1 MTAYSQTLT
10 SHGDI
15 LANVPGIL
23 GFYPHNSLVL
33 AFFERNSDTPGLH
46 LGPLARLDLN
56 DAIETLV
63 NNQAQFTAWSERLNT
78 DAVIAYVVS
87 SDPSAADDLAEFLLG
102 EDSPLPTVLA
112 IVQVPELTSGTGWW
126 TVYQQLSLSAP
137 RSGVVS
143 EVVGSLTLQ
152 QMVLD
157 TGQLPALSREELEQ
171 RLDSTSHGID
181 EEEYQDIIADVEAYE
196 KEIHFLRDDLQHEYE
211 KATEGIADPSNTRA
225 IRAAL
230 RCFTTPMLRDPLLG
244 ALLDEPQQGLEF
256 AESLMRTV
264 PRDWLKMRSQVTAT
278 VAVLAQAT
286 GQTGL
291 AGVAAHR
298 ATQLSDTENFPNL
311 VDRAISLGLGSKL
324 ITSVRQG
331 AEKAHYIL
339 FDA

>member
-1 MTAYSQTLT
+1 MSTYSQTLT
-10 SHGDI
+10 SHGEI
-15 LANVPGIL
+15 LANIPGIL
-23 GFYPHNSLVL
+23 GFYPQDSLVL

-46 LGPLARLDLN
+46 LGPLARLDLD
-56 DAIETLV
+56 DAVETLID
-63 NNQAQFTAWSERLNT
+63 NQAQFSALSDRDNT
-78 DAVIAYVVS
+78 DAIIAYVVN
-87 SDPSAADDLAEFLLG
+87 SDPSAADDLAEFLLS

-112 IVQVPELTSGTGWW
+112 IIQVPEITSGTGWW

-143 EVVGSLTLQ
+143 EVASSAALQ
-152 QMVLD
+152 QMILD

-171 RLDSTSHGID
+171 RLDSTAHGID
-181 EEEYQDIIADVEAYE
+181 DAVYRDIIADVETYE
-196 KEIHFLRDDLQHEYE
+196 NEIHFLRDDLQHEYE
-211 KATEGIADPSNTRA
+211 KAAKGVSDPTDTQA

-244 ALLDEPQQGLEF
+244 ALLDEPEKGLAF
-256 AESLMRTV
+256 AETLMRTV
-264 PRDWLKMRSQVTAT
+264 PQNWLKMRSQITAT

-291 AGVAAHR
+291 AGVAAHK
-298 ATQLSDTENFPNL
+298 ATELSDTENFPNL
-311 VDRAISLGLGSKL
+311 VARSISLGLGSKL

-331 AEKAHYIL
+331 ASKAHYLL

>member
-1 MTAYSQTLT
+1 MSTYSQALT

-15 LANVPGIL
+15 LANIPGIL
-23 GFYPHNSLVL
+23 GFYPQDSLVL
-33 AFFERNSDTPGLH
+33 AFFKRSEDSPQLS
-46 LGPLARLDLN
+46 LSPLARLDLD

-63 NNQAQFTAWSERLNT
+63 NNQAQFSAWTDRLNT

-87 SDPSAADDLAEFLLG
+87 PDPSAADDLAKFLLS

-112 IVQVPELTSGTGWW
+112 IIQLPEITSGTGWW
-126 TVYQQLSLSAP
+126 SVYQQSDLSAP

-143 EVVGSLTLQ
+143 EVAGSAALQ

-157 TGQLPALSREELEQ
+157 TGQLPALSRGELEERLNSTDHDISAVEYDGLINDVEGYEVPFLRHELQ
-171 RLDSTSHGID
+171 RVYEQATVGISDST
-181 EEEYQDIIADVEAYE
+181 
-196 KEIHFLRDDLQHEYE
+196 
-211 KATEGIADPSNTRA
+211 NTRA
-225 IRAAL
+225 IRAGL
-230 RCFTTPMLRDPLLG
+230 QCFTTPMLRDPLLG
-244 ALLDEPQQGLEF
+244 ALLEEPQKGLAF
-256 AESLMRTV
+256 AESLMSVV

-286 GQTGL
+286 GQTGF

-298 ATQLSDTENFPNL
+298 ATELSDTENFPAL
-311 VDRAISLGLGSKL
+311 VARSINLGLGSKL

-331 AEKAHYIL
+331 AEKAHYLL

>member
-1 MTAYSQTLT
+1 MSTYSQTLT

-15 LANVPGIL
+15 LANIPGIL
-23 GFYPHNSLVL
+23 GFYPQNSLVI
-33 AFFERNSDTPGLH
+33 AFFERNDDTPGLH
-46 LGPLARLDLN
+46 LGPLARLDLD
-56 DAIETLV
+56 DAVETLTA
-63 NNQAQFTAWSERLNT
+63 NQAQFSAWSGRVNA
-78 DAVIAYVVS
+78 DAVIAYVIN

-126 TVYQQLSLSAP
+126 TIYQQLSLSAP

-143 EVVGSLTLQ
+143 EVAGSAALQ
-152 QMVLD
+152 QMILD
-157 TGQLPALSREELEQ
+157 TGQLPALSREELEE
-171 RLDSTSHGID
+171 RLNSTAHGID
-181 EEEYQDIIADVEAYE
+181 EAEYQDILSDVESYE

-211 KATEGIADPSNTRA
+211 KATEGITDPNNTRA

-244 ALLDEPQQGLEF
+244 ALLDEPQQGLAF
-256 AESLMRTV
+256 AERLMRAV
-264 PRDWLKMRSQVTAT
+264 PRDWTRMRSQVTAT

-291 AGVAAHR
+291 AGVAAHK
-298 ATQLSDTENFPNL
+298 ATELSETENLPSL
-311 VDRAISLGLGSKL
+311 VARAINLGLGRKL
-324 ITSVRQG
+324 ITSVYEG
-331 AEKAHYIL
+331 AAKARHIL

>member
-1 MTAYSQTLT
+1 MSTYSQTLT

-15 LANVPGIL
+15 LANIPGIL
-23 GFYPHNSLVL
+23 GFYPQDSLVL
-33 AFFERNSDTPGLH
+33 AFFDRNDDTDGLH
-46 LGPLARLDLN
+46 LGPLARLDLD
-56 DAIETLV
+56 DAIETLTA
-63 NNQAQFTAWSERLNT
+63 NRAQFSALSDRDNT
-78 DAVIAYVVS
+78 DAVIAYVIH
-87 SDPSAADDLAEFLLG
+87 SDPSAADDLAKFLLS

-137 RSGVVS
+137 RTGVVS
-143 EVVGSLTLQ
+143 EVAGSLTLQ
-152 QMVLD
+152 QMILD
-157 TGQLPALSREELEQ
+157 TGQLPALSRDELEQ

-196 KEIHFLRDDLQHEYE
+196 NEIHFLRDDLQREYE
-211 KATEGIADPSNTRA
+211 KATKGIADPTDTQA

-230 RCFTTPMLRDPLLG
+230 RCYTTPMLRDPLLG
-244 ALLDEPQQGLEF
+244 ALLYEPQAGLAF
-256 AESLMRTV
+256 AERLMQTV

-278 VAVLAQAT
+278 VAVLAQAA

-298 ATQLSDTENFPNL
+298 ATQLSGTENFPNL

-331 AEKAHYIL
+331 AEKAHYLL

>member
-1 MTAYSQTLT
+1 MTTYSQTLT

-15 LANVPGIL
+15 LANIPGIL

-33 AFFERNSDTPGLH
+33 AFFDRNSDTPGLH
-46 LGPLARLDLN
+46 LGPLARLDLD
-56 DAIETLV
+56 DAVETLID
-63 NNQAQFTAWSERLNT
+63 NQQQFTALSDRVNA

-87 SDPSAADDLAEFLLG
+87 ADPSAADDLAKFLLS

-112 IVQVPELTSGTGWW
+112 IVQVPELASGTGWW

-137 RSGVVS
+137 RTGVVS
-143 EVVGSLTLQ
+143 EVAGSLTLQ
-152 QMVLD
+152 QMILD
-157 TGQLPALSREELEQ
+157 TGQLPALSREELEE
-171 RLDSTSHGID
+171 RLNSTAHGID
-181 EEEYQDIIADVEAYE
+181 DAVYRDIIADVEGYE
-196 KEIHFLRDDLQHEYE
+196 NEIHFLRDDLQQEYAQ
-211 KATEGIADPSNTRA
+211 ATEGISDPTDAQA

-244 ALLDEPQQGLEF
+244 ALLDELQQGLVF
-256 AESLMRTV
+256 AERLMRVV
-264 PRDWLKMRSQVTAT
+264 PRDWLKMRSQITAT

-298 ATQLSDTENFPNL
+298 ATELSDTENFPNL
-311 VDRAISLGLGSKL
+311 VARSINLGLGSKL

-331 AEKAHYIL
+331 AEKAHYLL